1 MNKSTI
7 KAIEDFL
14 IIKSDKIEK
23 ADLCFCFRFPRP
35 ELSNI
40 AAKLFKKR
48 HCEYILIAGGKA
60 RSPKTYDKIFKDITE
75 AEWHLQ
81 RLIKLGVPKERII
94 LSHFKKIPLKIIV
107 IHKVFHGRRAIMT
120 LGKNLSKQTK
130 YILQLVETPNHQIKN
145 WRQNKRLK
153 NHLIDEIR
161 KIGEYTLK
169 DDLGLD

>member
-1 MNKSTI
+1 MKENVVFS
-7 KAIEDFL
+7 
-14 IIKSDKIEK
+14 
-23 ADLCFCFRFPRP
+23 
-35 ELSNI
+35 
-40 AAKLFKKR
+40 KK
-48 HCEYILIAGGKA
+48 
-60 RSPKTYDKIFKDITE
+60 
-75 AEWHLQ
+75 
-81 RLIKLGVPKERII
+81 II
-94 LSHFKKIPLKIIV
+94 LSHFKKIPPKIIV